1 MTIFARNNGF
11 FLLINKI
18 PILVLLD
25 YQILKLL
32 IFYLILLQGLSRY
45 FDLLSKVFSSFF
57 RLIEVL
63 LQNIQLILQVIL
75 RFDLLVQS
83 DNDGLKVIHFD
94 ISLVH
99 G

>member
-63 LQNIQLILQVIL
+63 LQNIQLIFQVIL

-83 DNDGLKVIHFD
+83 DDDGLEVIHFD
-94 ISLVH
+94 VPLVH